1 MSNKNWNINKILQ
14 SSWTV
19 CQKWI
24 PNMMHLY
31 NSTSP
36 SSMEEWRNIVENNV
50 DVNTLVDNI
59 EDMTS
64 FDTSTVNDFVTQMLV
79 DNTYKG
85 GQMQDKAKEI
95 ITSSGYEV
103 IIPDEEQ
110 DHEGIDLIAKK
121 DDKQVNIQVKPFSF
135 FTCKSDLCKNRQQHL
150 AKKCKSHNIKL
161 LLYDKD
167 KKFIKNIKSNKYLHN
182 C

>member
-1 MSNKNWNINKILQ
+1 MNKRNWNINKILQ
-14 SSWTV
+14 DAWTV

-31 NSTSP
+31 NVTSP

-50 DVNTLVDNI
+50 DVNTLIDNI
-59 EDMTS
+59 EEMTS
-64 FDTSTVNDFVTQMLV
+64 LDSSTVSDFVTNMLV
-79 DNTYKG
+79 NNTYKG
-85 GQMQDKAKEI
+85 GQMQDMAKEI

-103 IIPDEEQ
+103 LIPDEEQ

-121 DDKQVNIQVKPFSF
+121 EDKQVNIQVKPFSF
-135 FTCKSDLCKNRQQHL
+135 FTCNSDLCKNRQRHL
-150 AKKCKSHNIKL
+150 VKKCKSHNIKL

-167 KKFIKNIKSNKYLHN
+167 KKFIKNIKTNKYLHN